1 MLEALGNL
9 GDFIGGIAVVATLLY
24 LAVQVR
30 QNTVA
35 LRTAS
40 RQQIVA
46 GFREYNRLLLQPGNA
61 LAYGKGMRS
70 YPDLPFDERQAFST
84 MVNDHALFFQGAFAL
99 HEAGTLEEATY
110 IAYLE
115 FFAASISTPGGMVW
129 WDAVSPLYAPRMVA
143 AVKARLVQGGLPD
156 LLEGPVFA
164 LDDFPPGESR
174 G

>member
-61 LAYGKGMRS
+61 L
-70 YPDLPFDERQAFST
+70 DE
-84 MVNDHALFFQGAFAL
+84 
-99 HEAGTLEEATY
+99 
-110 IAYLE
+110 
-115 FFAASISTPGGMVW
+115 
-129 WDAVSPLYAPRMVA
+129 
-143 AVKARLVQGGLPD
+143 
-156 LLEGPVFA
+156 
-164 LDDFPPGESR
+164 FPPGDSR
-174 G
+174 A